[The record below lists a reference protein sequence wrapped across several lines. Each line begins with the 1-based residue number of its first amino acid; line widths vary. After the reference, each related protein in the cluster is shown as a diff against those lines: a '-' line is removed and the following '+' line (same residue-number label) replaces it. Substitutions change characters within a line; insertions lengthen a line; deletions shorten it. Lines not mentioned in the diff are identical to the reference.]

1 MIMRNLELKARVDD
15 LMRLRR
21 IAAKLGAAFGGKDR
35 QIDTF
40 YKVPEGRF
48 KIRESSINGNELIA
62 YSRCDKGG
70 PMESEYERVRL
81 YDVSRFKR
89 LLGRALDLEAV
100 VVKQREIF
108 ILGNVRIHLDE
119 IENLGS
125 FIEFES
131 ELGEKETGTRNAESL
146 IKELIRLFD
155 IKEENIVACS
165 YADLLKARAQ

>member
-1 MIMRNLELKARVDD
+1 MRNLELKARVDD
-15 LMRLRR
+15 LKRLRN
-21 IAAKLGAAFGGKDR
+21 IAVKLGAAFGGKDR

-48 KIRESSINGNELIA
+48 KIRESSITGNELIA

-70 PMESEYERVRL
+70 SMESEYERVRL

-89 LLGRALDLEAV
+89 LLGRAMDFEAL

-108 ILGNVRIHLDE
+108 ILGNARIHLDE
-119 IENLGS
+119 VEDLGS
-125 FIEFES
+125 FIEFEL
-131 ELGEKETGTRNAESL
+131 ELEDKETGTCNAQSI
-146 IKELIRLFD
+146 IKELTRLFN

-165 YADLLKARAQ
+165 YADLVKANAGD